1 MAAGGLRPY
10 LKGKR
15 SRVKEQKPQ
24 NQADLDGVLALPLPG
39 HVTLGKSF
47 TLFKFQFPRPRK
59 EGLELTS

>member
-24 NQADLDGVLALPLPG
+24 NQADPDGVLALPLPG

-47 TLFKFQFPRPRK
+47 TPFKFQFPHP
-59 EGLELTS
+59 